1 MKQITPVLLSGGAGT
16 RLWPV
21 SRSLYP
27 KQLLPIAADASMLQE
42 TVRRF
47 AGSPEFLS
55 PLVVCNE
62 DHRFIIAS
70 QLQAL
75 GLTPAGMV
83 LEPFGKNTAAA
94 AAVAALILSESAP
107 DSLMLVAPSD
117 HVIDDTPAYHA
128 AIRVAAAAAETGRLV
143 TFGITPEHAETG
155 YGYIQRAAPIEGVA
169 GAYGVARFI
178 EKPARAKAQEFLADG
193 RFFWNSGMFL
203 FAPGAWL
210 EELSKHAP
218 DILAGA
224 SRALHEG
231 THDPDF
237 VRLNRER
244 FADIRSLS
252 IDYAVMEHTSNAAVV
267 PASIGWGDIGSW
279 SSIWARGEKDA
290 AGNVLAG
297 DVIVEDSH
305 GNYIR
310 SDGRLVA
317 ALGVQDLIVIE
328 TSDAILVSRRDRDQ
342 DVKLLVERLAK
353 HRRREVSQHSR
364 VYRPWGFFETLH
376 MAPGTQVKLIEVTPG
391 AALSLQYHHRRA
403 EHWVVVSGE
412 AAIVRGEEELVLKE
426 NESTFIPIGM
436 KHRLENRREQPLRIV
451 EVQVGDYLGED
462 DIVRLEDRYKRSGSS

>member
-21 SRSLYP
+21 SRSLFP

-47 AGSPEFLS
+47 TGSPEFLS

-62 DHRFIIAS
+62 DHRFIIAA

-94 AAVAALILSESAP
+94 AAVAALILSERAP

-117 HVIDDTPAYHA
+117 HVIDDTLAYHA
-128 AIRVAAAAAETGRLV
+128 AIRIAAAAAETGRLV
-143 TFGITPEHAETG
+143 TFGITPAHAETG
-155 YGYIQRAAPIEGVA
+155 YGYIQRTAPIEGVA

-178 EKPARAKAQEFLADG
+178 EKPTRAKAQEFLADG

-203 FAPGAWL
+203 FSPGAWL
-210 EELSKHAP
+210 EELSRHAP

-224 SRALHEG
+224 SRALREG
-231 THDPDF
+231 THDSDF

-267 PASIGWGDIGSW
+267 PASIGWSDIGSW

-317 ALGVQDLIVIE
+317 ALGVQDLVVIE

-376 MAPGTQVKLIEVTPG
+376 MAPGTQVKLIEVSPG

-412 AAIVRGEEELVLKE
+412 AAIVRGEQELVLKE

-436 KHRLENRREQPLRIV
+436 KHRLENRREQPLRII

-462 DIVRLEDRYKRSGSS
+462 DIVRLEDRYKRPGSS

>member
-1 MKQITPVLLSGGAGT
+1 
-16 RLWPV
+16 
-21 SRSLYP
+21 
-27 KQLLPIAADASMLQE
+27 MLQE

-47 AGSPEFLS
+47 AGLPEFLS

-75 GLTPAGMV
+75 GFTPAGMV
-83 LEPFGKNTAAA
+83 LEPFGRNTAAA
-94 AAVAALILSESAP
+94 AAVAALILSERAP
-107 DSLMLVAPSD
+107 DTLMLVAPSD
-117 HVIDDTPAYHA
+117 HVIDDPLAYHA

-143 TFGITPEHAETG
+143 TFGITPAHAETG

-169 GAYGVARFI
+169 GAYGVERFI

-203 FAPGAWL
+203 FSPGAWL
-210 EELSKHAP
+210 EELSRHAP

-224 SRALHEG
+224 SRALREG

-237 VRLNRER
+237 VRLSRER

-267 PASIGWGDIGSW
+267 PASIGWSDIGSW

-297 DVIVEDSH
+297 DVIVEDSR

-317 ALGVQDLIVIE
+317 ALGVQDLVVIE

-353 HRRREVSQHSR
+353 AAAAKFHSTAA
-364 VYRPWGFFETLH
+364 FI
-376 MAPGTQVKLIEVTPG
+376 APGDFL
-391 AALSLQYHHRRA
+391 RRFT
-403 EHWVVVSGE
+403 W
-412 AAIVRGEEELVLKE
+412 
-426 NESTFIPIGM
+426 P
-436 KHRLENRREQPLRIV
+436 REPR
-451 EVQVGDYLGED
+451 
-462 DIVRLEDRYKRSGSS
+462 